1 MEEIRNSRKESS
13 GVITMTYMTEEQY
26 LLLEHHSVE
35 EIEQALHIKKNLEE
49 SVSINEAILGR
60 MKREGVD
67 YLVMERS
74 VNSLKKLL
82 TDIPP
87 RREARV

>member
-1 MEEIRNSRKESS
+1 
-13 GVITMTYMTEEQY
+13 MTYMTEEQY

-82 TDIPP
+82 TDIPKG
-87 RREARV
+87 ELG